1 MDKERAIARIKK
13 CLALSKSPN
22 EHEAAAALRQAQK
35 LMASHGISE
44 EDVDESA
51 VISDFVDHDD
61 YGYAGRKPLVIIAV
75 TKLMRKAF
83 GVETVWECSPSRKHR
98 VRYFGTQSGVT
109 LATYS
114 HVVVYRAANAAWRK
128 YLKERPNLKGV
139 RNARASF
146 VLGWCSAVS
155 DKVAVLNAT
164 PEVAQ
169 RIERKKL
176 EHYGPTG
183 LSDSTAGSRTVYSG
197 VHGDGAARGEEFDIN
212 RPVGTDRRY
221 LEHSS

>member
-1 MDKERAIARIKK
+1 MDREKAIQRIKK

-51 VISDFVDHDD
+51 VISDFVDHED
-61 YGYAGRKPLVIIAV
+61 YEHAKRKPVVIVAV
-75 TKLMRKAF
+75 AKIMRQAF

-98 VRYFGTQSGVT
+98 VRYFGTQPAVT

-128 YLKERPNLKGV
+128 YLKENPWQKGR

-146 VLGWCSAVS
+146 VLGWCEAVA
-155 DKVAVLNAT
+155 DKVQALSPD
-164 PEVAQ
+164 PELAA
-169 RIERKKL
+169 RIERKKIA
-176 EHYGPTG
+176 HYGPAG
-183 LSDSTAGSRTVYSG
+183 LTDSTTGSKSLYAGI
-197 VHGDGAARGEEFDIN
+197 HGDGAERGREFDIN
-212 RPVGTDRRY
+212 RPVGSDRRY
-221 LEHSS
+221 LEHK

>member
-1 MDKERAIARIKK
+1 MDKEKAIARIKK

-35 LMASHGISE
+35 LMASHGVSE

-61 YGYAGRKPLVIIAV
+61 YEHARRKPLVIVAV
-75 TKLMRKAF
+75 AKLMRQAF
-83 GVETVWECSPSRKHR
+83 GTETVWECSPSRKHR
-98 VRYFGTQSGVT
+98 VRYFGTQAAVT
-109 LATYS
+109 LSTYS

-128 YLKERPNLKGV
+128 YLKERPHLKGV

-146 VLGWCSAVS
+146 VLGWCDAVA
-155 DKVAVLNAT
+155 DKVQALSPD
-164 PEVAQ
+164 PEVVE

-176 EHYGPTG
+176 EHYGPGG
-183 LSDSTAGSRTVYSG
+183 LSNSTSGSRTLYSG
-197 VHGDGAARGEEFDIN
+197 VHGDGAERGRAFDIN
-212 RPVGTDRRY
+212 RPVGSDRRY
-221 LEHSS
+221 LEHK

>member
-1 MDKERAIARIKK
+1 MDREKAIQRIKK

-35 LMASHGISE
+35 LMASHGVSE

-61 YGYAGRKPLVIIAV
+61 YEHAKRKPLVIVAV
-75 TKLMRKAF
+75 AKLMRQAF

-98 VRYFGTQSGVT
+98 VRYFGTQPAVV

-114 HVVVYRAANAAWRK
+114 HTVVYRAANTAWRK
-128 YLKERPNLKGV
+128 YLRENPRLKGV

-146 VLGWCSAVS
+146 VLGWCDAVAEKVSALNPDPV
-155 DKVAVLNAT
+155 VA
-164 PEVAQ
+164 E
-169 RIERKKL
+169 RIARKKL
-176 EHYGPTG
+176 EHYGPGG
-183 LSDSTAGSRTVYSG
+183 LTDSTAGSRTLYSG
-197 VHGDGAARGEEFDIN
+197 VHGDGAERGREFDIN
-212 RPVGTDRRY
+212 RPVGSDRRY
-221 LEHSS
+221 LEHK